1 MIQKSMPYKR
11 QDYDMRD
18 TINGIC
24 VDLDFGIITFSTA
37 ARLMAKAYVPLGVT
51 MRVLTRRSQRRIE
64 IYPLRYN
71 LIASL

>member
-1 MIQKSMPYKR
+1 MIQKTVSYKR

-24 VDLDFGIITFSTA
+24 FDLDFGIITFSTA

-51 MRVLTRRSQRRIE
+51 MRVLTRRQQRRMGIL
-64 IYPLRYN
+64 PLRYN